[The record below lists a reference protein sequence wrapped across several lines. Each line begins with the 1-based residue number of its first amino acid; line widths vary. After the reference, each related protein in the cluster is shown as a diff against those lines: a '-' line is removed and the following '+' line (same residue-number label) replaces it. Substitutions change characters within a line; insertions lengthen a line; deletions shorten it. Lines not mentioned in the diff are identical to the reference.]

1 MVSHPIV
8 PFRFLLCWIISRAA
22 PSARQLGIALSLA
35 LLLSALI
42 AVPAQAQTDEI
53 PSVSVHSSSQT
64 AMKGGTV
71 VITLSASSVP
81 AEEVTINTRFEFQGV
96 SKTLTVLPWYNIAP
110 PNSTH
115 DILTGFA
122 VNEDFPEHEDA
133 TLTVTVLPG
142 DGYTVGSPSELTVRV
157 LGVRDSQQ
165 SDRDSRQSDGD
176 SPAPRVTPTPN
187 PVIGTTSAST
197 ATVLPGDRL
206 VLQRHDLPDD
216 QTGNQPDT
224 TLDLG
229 IGWVSM
235 DGSRVILVGV
245 IRDTPLGQTYIIVR
259 HEGDNRVVRR
269 WVSPT
274 SPLIHAIDWNVV
286 NTQYTVP
293 TAVLAAVPLDDRLP
307 EPNMLARRFDGG
319 DDRIFAYDAELQQWR
334 HIPNWPTFQAL
345 GFYWCNVTAADA
357 GFFDRITI
365 GPPYPATTE
374 PARDDYPNCSTG

>member
-1 MVSHPIV
+1 MTNLRTLRLDDNQFSGSIPSQLGSLSNLVTLSLFNNRLSGTIPSQLGNLSNLWHLLLNDNQLSGTIPTQLGNLTSLQNIWLNDNRLTGEIPTQLGNLTNLVSINFSCNKLTGSIPTSFGNLTMLEKLLLHGNSISQNV
-8 PFRFLLCWIISRAA
+8 PEALRQIEGLEINVSPHCVEPPPAA
-22 PSARQLGIALSLA
+22 PRSASAR
-35 LLLSALI
+35 
-42 AVPAQAQTDEI
+42 P
-53 PSVSVHSSSQT
+53 
-64 AMKGGTV
+64 K
-71 VITLSASSVP
+71 
-81 AEEVTINTRFEFQGV
+81 
-96 SKTLTVLPWYNIAP
+96 
-110 PNSTH
+110 
-115 DILTGFA
+115 
-122 VNEDFPEHEDA
+122 
-133 TLTVTVLPG
+133 
-142 DGYTVGSPSELTVRV
+142 
-157 LGVRDSQQ
+157 
-165 SDRDSRQSDGD
+165 
-176 SPAPRVTPTPN
+176 PTPN

-224 TLDLG
+224 SLDLG

-307 EPNMLARRFDGG
+307 EHNMLARRFDGG
-319 DDRIFAYDAELQQWR
+319 DDRIFAFDAELQQWR
-334 HIPNWPTFQAL
+334 HIPDWPTFQAL

-357 GFFDRITI
+357 GFFERITI

-374 PARDDYPNCSTG
+374 PERDDYPSCSSG